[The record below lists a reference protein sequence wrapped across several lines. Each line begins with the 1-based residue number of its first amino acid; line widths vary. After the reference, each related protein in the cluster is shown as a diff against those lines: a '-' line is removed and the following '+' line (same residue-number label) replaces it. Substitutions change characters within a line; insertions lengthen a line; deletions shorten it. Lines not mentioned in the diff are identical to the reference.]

1 MLIESIKLL
10 DVHSQNLLTQLIN
23 HSNAEVIGN
32 VENKSVKQKM
42 LVILIKTWLE
52 IAMKII
58 IGIAMIKIGC

>member
-10 DVHSQNLLTQLIN
+10 GVHSKNLLTQLIN

>member
-10 DVHSQNLLTQLIN
+10 GVHSQNLLTPLIN

>member
-10 DVHSQNLLTQLIN
+10 GVHSQNLLTHLIN

>member
-10 DVHSQNLLTQLIN
+10 GVHSQNLLTQLIN

-32 VENKSVKQKM
+32 VVNKSVKQKM

>member
-10 DVHSQNLLTQLIN
+10 CVHSQNLLTQLIN